1 MQKALNYADS
11 QVRSRFG
18 FVHPDLLKL
27 SLVTCHLISQLQ
39 WLFVCS
45 AICTLTQTFK
55 LLWDRGRFSPI
66 SSSFQYFLPS
76 FFCHD
81 GEDFLL
87 KGLPVQS
94 IRINWYLFFIH
105 HLNSTSVLLSPPSTL
120 DNFMVLGF
128 VICARFLFFFGYTC
142 ARSSEPRYKLGIV
155 IGKLVTYLVLILQP
169 NFINGIA
176 VTILFLPGSTRI
188 HVSYAQASSMI
199 VLLRIMDTYLIS
211 ESTHDILISLQGQ
224 WWCLFISFAGEGKKE
239 LKRFTTKKSRLNGG
253 VPSPTIEISIL
264 YHHTSPP
271 VCGNVP
277 HLLDGGLK
285 F

>member
-1 MQKALNYADS
+1 MERSESNIWRIRAIGRINSEGLLSRTSLAVSLAAGNTTLLTLGKLVGRGCRRLLTMQIVKFVADLALCI
-11 QVRSRFG
+11 
-18 FVHPDLLKL
+18 P
-27 SLVTCHLISQLQ
+27 TCSNCHWWPAIWFYQLE

-94 IRINWYLFFIH
+94 IRINWYPFFIH
-105 HLNSTSVLLSPPSTL
+105 HLNSTSVLLSPPSTP

-128 VICARFLFFFGYTC
+128 VICSRFFFFGYTC
-142 ARSSEPRYKLGIV
+142 PGSSEPRYKLGIV

-176 VTILFLPGSTRI
+176 VMILFLPGCSTRI

-199 VLLRIMDTYLIS
+199 A
-211 ESTHDILISLQGQ
+211 LQER
-224 WWCLFISFAGEGKKE
+224 EG
-239 LKRFTTKKSRLNGG
+239 T
-253 VPSPTIEISIL
+253 
-264 YHHTSPP
+264 
-271 VCGNVP
+271 
-277 HLLDGGLK
+277 
-285 F
+285 

>member
-1 MQKALNYADS
+1 MSDCSSVLQ
-11 QVRSRFG
+11 
-18 FVHPDLLKL
+18 FVLLPKL
-27 SLVTCHLISQLQ
+27 SNYYEIKAGLVLFHPLSNIFFLHSSVMMVKTFFSKVYQYSPLGLIG
-39 WLFVCS
+39 
-45 AICTLTQTFK
+45 IC
-55 LLWDRGRFSPI
+55 
-66 SSSFQYFLPS
+66 
-76 FFCHD
+76 
-81 GEDFLL
+81 
-87 KGLPVQS
+87 
-94 IRINWYLFFIH
+94 FFIH

-211 ESTHDILISLQGQ
+211 ESTHGILISLQGQ
-224 WWCLFISFAGEGKKE
+224 
-239 LKRFTTKKSRLNGG
+239 
-253 VPSPTIEISIL
+253 
-264 YHHTSPP
+264 
-271 VCGNVP
+271 
-277 HLLDGGLK
+277 
-285 F
+285 